1 MEIKNKKWERLP
13 LLVMLLFCVSAISA
27 QKITI
32 SGKVTDEMKD
42 PIIGATVSV
51 KGDNTAGTITDLD
64 GNYFLEAD
72 SKSTLVFSFIG
83 YETQEISVN
92 GKTQINVSL
101 KEESVMLAE
110 VVAIGYGVQK
120 KKELTGAVSQI
131 KSDEMLK

>member
-1 MEIKNKKWERLP
+1 MEIKNKKVGEVTFIGNASVFVYLQ
-13 LLVMLLFCVSAISA
+13 LVHK
-27 QKITI
+27 KITI

-83 YETQEISVN
+83 YENTRN
-92 GKTQINVSL
+92 L
-101 KEESVMLAE
+101 C
-110 VVAIGYGVQK
+110 
-120 KKELTGAVSQI
+120 
-131 KSDEMLK
+131 

>member
-64 GNYFLEAD
+64 GNYLSDISAY
-72 SKSTLVFSFIG
+72 SPIQYLLSVFR
-83 YETQEISVN
+83 N
-92 GKTQINVSL
+92 KHNVI
-101 KEESVMLAE
+101 LAFP
-110 VVAIGYGVQK
+110 
-120 KKELTGAVSQI
+120 TS
-131 KSDEMLK
+131 M

>member
-64 GNYFLEAD
+64 VIIFWRL
-72 SKSTLVFSFIG
+72 I
-83 YETQEISVN
+83 
-92 GKTQINVSL
+92 VSRL
-101 KEESVMLAE
+101 S
-110 VVAIGYGVQK
+110 YS
-120 KKELTGAVSQI
+120 VSQAMKHK
-131 KSDEMLK
+131 KSLLMEKHKLMFL

>member
-51 KGDNTAGTITDLD
+51 KGDNIIFWRL
-64 GNYFLEAD
+64 
-72 SKSTLVFSFIG
+72 I
-83 YETQEISVN
+83 
-92 GKTQINVSL
+92 VSRL
-101 KEESVMLAE
+101 S
-110 VVAIGYGVQK
+110 YS
-120 KKELTGAVSQI
+120 VSQAMKHK
-131 KSDEMLK
+131 KSLLMEKHKLMFL

>member
-101 KEESVMLAE
+101 KAE
-110 VVAIGYGVQK
+110 FNLQM
-120 KKELTGAVSQI
+120 QQN
-131 KSDEMLK
+131 SD

>member
-1 MEIKNKKWERLP
+1 MFAKKSIYGNQKTKKWERLP

-64 GNYFLEAD
+64 GNYFWRLIV
-72 SKSTLVFSFIG
+72 SRLS
-83 YETQEISVN
+83 YSV
-92 GKTQINVSL
+92 S
-101 KEESVMLAE
+101 
-110 VVAIGYGVQK
+110 
-120 KKELTGAVSQI
+120 
-131 KSDEMLK
+131 

>member
-1 MEIKNKKWERLP
+1 M
-13 LLVMLLFCVSAISA
+13 
-27 QKITI
+27 
-32 SGKVTDEMKD
+32 
-42 PIIGATVSV
+42 
-51 KGDNTAGTITDLD
+51 
-64 GNYFLEAD
+64 EAD